1 MNLDKRISNAAKDA
15 TWGMAKK
22 RESVSIERERELIV
36 WCSARGPRCERCT
49 SYRWEAF
56 ATLWWQEEDAANTSR
71 SRPLHPSEKNV
82 WISFLYC
89 TTPAIIKEI
98 FANIWHPICAL
109 PLVHFWIHATA
120 SEISATKQTVA
131 DAFPLMKN
139 RPPACSRKSVPAP
152 EVSWY

>member
-22 RESVSIERERELIV
+22 RDIGFIERELIV
-36 WCSARGPRCERCT
+36 WCSARGPSCERCT
-49 SYRWEAF
+49 SYRWEALV
-56 ATLWWQEEDAANTSR
+56 TLWWQKEDAANTFR
-71 SRPLHPSEKNV
+71 SRPLHSSEKNV
-82 WISFLYC
+82 WIYFLYC
-89 TTPAIIKEI
+89 TTPAIKKEI
-98 FANIWHPICAL
+98 FPNIWHPICAL